1 MERKKKSLREEER
14 EREREMK
21 EYSGDVEMTGT
32 RVRQE
37 RSPDHRLQ
45 GGTYS

>member
-1 MERKKKSLREEER
+1 MERKKKSLREG

-21 EYSGDVEMTGT
+21 EYSGDVDMTGT